1 MAMNTAPVVTSSTDS
16 TDSTDSTYSTDST
29 DSTEVHADALER
41 PRCRRWW
48 WHAPRSRCIGVRQAA
63 FRHARLRVAIAAGT
77 VVVLAGLALLR
88 HTGTGSLIVEAVG
101 SAHLGWLG
109 LAVVLQAG
117 SMGTFARLQ
126 QRVLANAGLRLR
138 MSSSLAIAFAGNAV
152 AVTVPVAGTTASAA
166 FTYRQYVQRGA
177 TGTMAGW
184 AMAVAGVFSTT
195 TFAVLVGIGALANG
209 NSLAAAAGI
218 TSIALAIVPVVAII
232 AAVHSDAVRRRVERV
247 AIRSL
252 TAVKRVTSRPRKQPD
267 VIVVD
272 AIAQLSAYRLR
283 LREVLVTAGFA
294 TLNWVFDAVCLWSVL
309 QAFDVSMP
317 VRNLALVYSA
327 AVAAASLSLTPAG
340 IGTVEASIAVALTSL
355 GTDGVH
361 ALPAAVAYRA
371 ISTWLV
377 LLIGWVVLATMRRHN
392 EAVAA
397 VAERD
402 VAGAIDATPD
412 RRPDDYTWTAEP
424 AAEAA

>member
-1 MAMNTAPVVTSSTDS
+1 MSAIDHAIEGESST
-16 TDSTDSTYSTDST
+16 
-29 DSTEVHADALER
+29 EARAGALTR

-48 WHAPRSRCIGVRQAA
+48 WHAPRSRCIGMRQAR
-63 FRHARLRVAIAAGT
+63 FHHARLRMAIGT
-77 VVVLAGLALLR
+77 GVMVLLVGLAVLR
-88 HTGTGSLIVEAVG
+88 HTGTGNLVVEAVG
-101 SAHLGWLG
+101 SSHVGWLAI
-109 LAVVLQAG
+109 AVALQAG

-126 QRVLANAGLRLR
+126 QRVLANAGLRLP

-152 AVTVPVAGTTASAA
+152 SVTVPVAGTTASAA

-177 TGTMAGW
+177 SGTMAGW

-195 TFAVLVGIGALANG
+195 TFALLVGVGALANG
-209 NSLAAAAGI
+209 NPLAAAAGI
-218 TSIALAIVPVVAII
+218 TSIALAVVPVVAIVT
-232 AAVHSDAVRRRVERV
+232 AVRSQAVRRRMERV
-247 AIRSL
+247 AIGAL
-252 TAVKRVTSRPRKQPD
+252 TIIKRLTSRPRKDPS
-267 VIVVD
+267 VVVVD

-283 LREVLVTAGFA
+283 WREALLSCAFA
-294 TLNWVFDAVCLWSVL
+294 TLNWVFDAVCLWAVL

-377 LLIGWVVLATMRRHN
+377 LLIGWVVLAAMRRTSSDRI
-392 EAVAA
+392 VANGQQPEPEEVR
-397 VAERD
+397 VAD
-402 VAGAIDATPD
+402 SYAWASGS
-412 RRPDDYTWTAEP
+412 

>member
-1 MAMNTAPVVTSSTDS
+1 MA
-16 TDSTDSTYSTDST
+16 
-29 DSTEVHADALER
+29 
-41 PRCRRWW
+41 
-48 WHAPRSRCIGVRQAA
+48 IGVGAA
-63 FRHARLRVAIAAGT
+63 VL
-77 VVVLAGLALLR
+77 LAGLALLR
-88 HTGTGSLIVEAVG
+88 HTGTGGLVVDAVG
-101 SAHLGWLG
+101 ASHLGWLG
-109 LAVVLQAG
+109 LAIALQAV

-126 QRVLANAGLRLR
+126 QRVLASAGLRLR

-177 TGTMAGW
+177 SGTMAGW

-209 NSLAAAAGI
+209 NPIAAAAGV
-218 TSIALAIVPVVAII
+218 TSIALALVPVLGIV
-232 AAVHSDAVRRRVERV
+232 AAVRSARVRRRLERI

-252 TAVKRVTSRPRKQPD
+252 TVVRRLTSRPRKDPAA
-267 VIVVD
+267 VVGD

-283 LREVLVTAGFA
+283 WREALLTTAFA
-294 TLNWVFDAVCLWSVL
+294 TLNWVFDAICLWAVL

-377 LLIGWVVLATMRRHN
+377 LLIGWVVLAAMRRHASADAATD
-392 EAVAA
+392 AVATHVMTQA
-397 VAERD
+397 ATEDLDESHD
-402 VAGAIDATPD
+402 VALVWARGST
-412 RRPDDYTWTAEP
+412 
-424 AAEAA
+424 AEAA

>member
-1 MAMNTAPVVTSSTDS
+1 M
-16 TDSTDSTYSTDST
+16 
-29 DSTEVHADALER
+29 
-41 PRCRRWW
+41 
-48 WHAPRSRCIGVRQAA
+48 RQGTI
-63 FRHARLRVAIAAGT
+63 RHPRLRIALGAGT
-77 VVVLAGLALLR
+77 VVMIAGVALLR
-88 HTGTGSLIVEAVG
+88 HTGTGSLIVDAVG
-101 SAHLGWLG
+101 SSHLGWLG
-109 LAVVLQAG
+109 LAIVLQAG

-138 MSSSLAIAFAGNAV
+138 ISSSLAIAFAGNAV

-209 NSLAAAAGI
+209 NPLAAAAGI
-218 TSIALAIVPVVAII
+218 TSIVLAVVPVL
-232 AAVHSDAVRRRVERV
+232 AVIGAVRSRAVRRRMERV
-247 AIRSL
+247 AVRLL
-252 TAVKRVTSRPRKQPD
+252 TILKRLTSRPRKEPEA
-267 VIVVD
+267 IVAD

-283 LREVLVTAGFA
+283 WREAVVTTAFA
-294 TLNWVFDAVCLWSVL
+294 TLNWIFDAVCLWAVL

-377 LLIGWVVLATMRRHN
+377 LLIGWVVLAAMRRQAAPA
-392 EAVAA
+392 EADDPVIDSEVAVADPSDDFVWAA
-397 VAERD
+397 VP
-402 VAGAIDATPD
+402 T
-412 RRPDDYTWTAEP
+412 
-424 AAEAA
+424 AEAA

>member
-1 MAMNTAPVVTSSTDS
+1 MTDTDAP
-16 TDSTDSTYSTDST
+16 
-29 DSTEVHADALER
+29 TEARADALDR

-48 WHAPRSRCIGVRQAA
+48 WHAPRSRCVGMRQGTI
-63 FRHARLRVAIAAGT
+63 RHPRLRIALGAGT
-77 VVVLAGLALLR
+77 VVMIAGVALLR
-88 HTGTGSLIVEAVG
+88 HTGTGSLIVDAVG
-101 SAHLGWLG
+101 SSHLGWLG
-109 LAVVLQAG
+109 LAIVLQAG

-138 MSSSLAIAFAGNAV
+138 ISSSLAIAFAGNAV

-209 NSLAAAAGI
+209 NPLAAAAGI
-218 TSIALAIVPVVAII
+218 TSIVLAVVPVL
-232 AAVHSDAVRRRVERV
+232 AVIGAVRSRAVRRRMERV
-247 AIRSL
+247 AVRLL
-252 TAVKRVTSRPRKQPD
+252 TILKRLTSRPRKEPEAL
-267 VIVVD
+267 VAD

-283 LREVLVTAGFA
+283 WREAVVTTAFA
-294 TLNWVFDAVCLWSVL
+294 TLNWIFDAVCLWAVL

-377 LLIGWVVLATMRRHN
+377 LLIGWVVLAAMRRQVTPVN
-392 EAVAA
+392 AEDPASADEVAVADPPQDYA
-397 VAERD
+397 W
-402 VAGAIDATPD
+402 AT
-412 RRPDDYTWTAEP
+412 AP